1 MDMRALGIQ
10 MADKLDDFRKNILYE
25 ITHQLQLSVDE
36 DEAGAMTKKFTVSP
50 DQDERA
56 FWMQI
61 IQAAET
67 INAQKFVSR
76 VRKKVKDAHEL
87 TKRWQREYKE
97 LKGKKWNKRD
107 LDDRYLSIHLL
118 EKYNKV
124 ASSAHDKIAFR
135 K

>member
-67 INAQKFVSR
+67 IDAQKFVSR

-107 LDDRYLSIHLL
+107 LDDRY
-118 EKYNKV
+118 
-124 ASSAHDKIAFR
+124 
-135 K
+135 